1 MCTGSLKVFFLAFSG
16 QKNFAKGG
24 CALSRAQNLFTA
36 LFVFLRRW
44 GGFDPQKLPAVRF
57 LRRWGGVRPEGV
69 SGSWCLDDGTVPL
82 GSAYGNTTNGGQL
95 SHQFYSA
102 GNTGKV
108 AFSVTPTKGR
118 GKQRMPTE
126 STLVRVNMPVCDTN
140 GVVNTK

>member
-57 LRRWGGVRPEGV
+57 LRRWGGFDPRVFLAAGA
-69 SGSWCLDDGTVPL
+69 STTVQYHL
-82 GSAYGNTTNGGQL
+82 ARRM
-95 SHQFYSA
+95 A
-102 GNTGKV
+102 
-108 AFSVTPTKGR
+108 TPQTVDSCHISFIPRATQEKWHF
-118 GKQRMPTE
+118 Q
-126 STLVRVNMPVCDTN
+126 
-140 GVVNTK
+140 